1 MQLYFSHSY
10 RDVAINSYFIDQFR
24 AINRERPSSSTGETL
39 ELCADQKTDVWCVA
53 KLERYLFQLSG
64 FVSVIPRRR
73 ADGPRAAFSEYIAY
87 ELTLAR
93 RSRAPRLLFVD
104 DQVLR
109 DHRDLFPRDAVPF
122 LYDAPQRDR
131 DVHVRAI
138 RNFKRV
144 LGDEDMRRSRMFQS
158 RQATVIAADQDVTTG
173 AAASIAD
180 VLRAEGFEPTTLGER
195 QLGGAFDDIRVLE
208 ALFDSELCVF
218 LLGERLSNVD
228 LLLAMAHAQCVPS
241 IRFRYD
247 PEVKA
252 AGPDLAGV
260 VRWKSAA
267 DILEQ
272 FQIQIKCFRRGF
284 VLPLQVAAD
293 STDAARRT
301 ATTETVSSRR
311 KVWNPRVAQTLLEHL
326 TPDDSF
332 VTGRVSSV
340 SRDVGGFAAG
350 GDRAFSHDVCRRLYD
365 EVSRRHFYYELEPP
379 SAVTDGQVVRTPN
392 DIDTDR
398 CATCLDLACLFASLL
413 EAAHQRPLIAIVGNQ
428 RLSHALAGFIPHQE
442 IWWEHEPSLGEL
454 RAALRR
460 GEATLFEATGAVE
473 SDGRVGDET
482 DEDRRRGEK
491 MLDFTIA
498 KEAAERTLFRSD
510 VSLTH
515 IVDVAALRRLA

>member
-24 AINRERPSSSTGETL
+24 TINSERSSSSAGTL

-64 FVSVIPRRR
+64 FVSVIPRRL
-73 ADGPRAAFSEYIAY
+73 ADGPRVAFSEYIAY

-122 LYDAPQRDR
+122 FYEAPQRDL

-138 RNFKRV
+138 RNFKRA
-144 LGDEDMRRSRMFQS
+144 LGDEEARRSRVFQS
-158 RQATVIAADQDVTTG
+158 RQATVVAADHDVTTM
-173 AAASIAD
+173 AAAGVGA
-180 VLRAEGFEPTTLGER
+180 VLRAEGFQATVLEER
-195 QLGGAFDDIRVLE
+195 HLTGPFEDINVLE
-208 ALFDSELCVF
+208 ALLDSELCVF

-247 PEVKA
+247 ADVKT

-260 VRWKSAA
+260 VRWRSAA

-272 FQIQIKCFRRGF
+272 FQVQLMCFRRGF
-284 VLPLQVAAD
+284 VLPLQLASD

-311 KVWNPRVAQTLLEHL
+311 KVWTPRIARALLQHV
-326 TPDDSF
+326 TPDDPF
-332 VTGRVSSV
+332 VTGRVSAV
-340 SRDVGGFAAG
+340 SRDIGGFAGG

-365 EVSRRHFYYELEPP
+365 EVRRHRFYYELEPA

-413 EAAHQRPLIAIVGNQ
+413 EAAHQRALIAVVGGE
-428 RLSHALAGFIPHQE
+428 RLSHALAGFIPQQE
-442 IWWEHEPSLGEL
+442 IWWERDPSLGEL
-454 RAALRR
+454 RAALQR
-460 GEATLFEATGAVE
+460 GEATFFEATGAVE
-473 SDGRVGDET
+473 SDNRVGDET
-482 DEDRRRGEK
+482 DDDRRRGDK
-491 MLDFTIA
+491 MLDFTVA
-498 KEAAERTLFRSD
+498 KESAERTLFRPD
-510 VSLTH
+510 LSLTH
-515 IVDVAALRRLA
+515 IVDVAALRRLP

>member
-24 AINRERPSSSTGETL
+24 AINHERPSSSIAETL

-64 FVSVIPRRR
+64 FVSVIPRRL
-73 ADGPRAAFSEYIAY
+73 ADGPQVAFSEYIAY

-104 DQVLR
+104 DGVLR
-109 DHRDLFPRDAVPF
+109 DHRNVFPRDAVPF
-122 LYDAPQRDR
+122 FYEAPQRDQ

-138 RNFKRV
+138 RNFRRA
-144 LGDEDMRRSRMFQS
+144 LGDDDVRRPRVFQS
-158 RQATVIAADQDVTTG
+158 RQATVIAADQDVTTR
-173 AAASIAD
+173 AAADIRD
-180 VLRAEGFEPTTLGER
+180 VLRAEGFEATILEER
-195 QLGGAFDDIRVLE
+195 QLPDAFDDIRLLE
-208 ALFDSELCVF
+208 SLLDSELCVF
-218 LLGERLSNVD
+218 LVGERLSNVD

-241 IRFRYD
+241 IRFRHD
-247 PEVKA
+247 AEVKT

-267 DILEQ
+267 EILEQ
-272 FQIQIKCFRRGF
+272 FQIQMKCFRRGF

-301 ATTETVSSRR
+301 ATTEPVTSTR
-311 KVWNPRVAQTLLEHL
+311 KVWRPRVARALLQHVV
-326 TPDDSF
+326 PDDSF
-332 VTGRVSSV
+332 VTGRVNAV
-340 SRDVGGFAAG
+340 SRDIRGFAAG

-365 EVSRRHFYYELEPP
+365 ELRRYRFYYELEPA

-413 EAAHQRPLIAIVGNQ
+413 EAAHQRALIVVVGNE
-428 RLSHALAGFIPHQE
+428 RLSHALAGFIPQQE
-442 IWWEHEPSLGEL
+442 IWWERDPSLGEL
-454 RAALRR
+454 RAALQR
-460 GEATLFEATGAVE
+460 GEATFFEATGAVE

-482 DEDRRRGEK
+482 DDDRRRGDK
-491 MLDFTIA
+491 MLDFTVA
-498 KEAAERTLFRSD
+498 KEAAARTLSRSD

-515 IVDVAALRRLA
+515 VVDVAALRRLA